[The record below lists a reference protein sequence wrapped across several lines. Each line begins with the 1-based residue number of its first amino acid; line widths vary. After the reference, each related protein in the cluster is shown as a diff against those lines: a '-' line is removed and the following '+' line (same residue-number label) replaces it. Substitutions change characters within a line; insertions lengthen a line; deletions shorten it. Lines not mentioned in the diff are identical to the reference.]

1 MTELDETIALALKD
15 HDENVRKDDKMTPEA
30 QAFVIRHVH
39 YAADQLLYLAKAIRE
54 AMPLRKTKS
63 WRVVSNI
70 QNEMVAECQCYSR
83 SLWLA
88 NLRDKIVDKI
98 EYTYG
103 INLSGLSIW
112 QQVTDTTDDQPAFI
126 AYDPTHFSHGDS
138 YTIAKNGKTEFFK
151 ISEFQARFKSEA

>member
-1 MTELDETIALALKD
+1 MTTLDETINLALEE
-15 HDENVRKDDKMTPEA
+15 HDENVRKDETLTPEA

-39 YAADQLLYLAKAIRE
+39 YAADELHRLAKTIRE

-70 QNEMVAECQCYSR
+70 QDEMVAEGQCYSR
-83 SLWLA
+83 FLWLA

-103 INLSGLSIW
+103 INFSGLSIW
-112 QQVTDTTDDQPAFI
+112 QQVTDSTDGQPAFV
-126 AYDPTHFSHGDS
+126 AYDPTRFQHGDS

-151 ISEFQARFKSEA
+151 IAEFQSRFKA